1 MNKSNLAMAAN
12 MDCLDNPFKRLP
24 VCLCLDISASMI
36 SNDKINQ
43 LNKGMALFYK
53 SIEEDE
59 ITANMVEIAVVTF
72 GEFPPAAKC
81 VRDFS
86 IVDFQQ
92 TPPVLN
98 ASGYT
103 PLGEGVNLAM
113 ASGTLRHARI
123 PYGYLKDDK
132 TGNLVIDP
140 EKAMIVRRIFDMY
153 IGGMGIKRIAVQL
166 NEEGIPSPTGIQWNN
181 ITINKMLRQEKYIG
195 DTLWQKTYSEF
206 MGKKYQTNYG
216 QQTKYYLRD
225 THPAIVSREDF
236 AKVAEIKKKQAAPKG
251 ELIVSPFRKKLIC
264 GKCGHSYSSSNY
276 LNNLSW
282 HCGFRNNVPALCDNI
297 TVRDR
302 TLHFAFRA
310 MCDKLHTHG
319 AKIFGTCIHELKS

>member
-36 SNDKINQ
+36 SNDKIDQ

-86 IVDFQQ
+86 LVDFQQ

-103 PLGEGVNLAM
+103 PLGEGVNLA
-113 ASGTLRHARI
+113 LDLIEKR
-123 PYGYLKDDK
+123 KDRYR
-132 TGNLVIDP
+132 TVGIDYFCPWLIIMSDCSP
-140 EKAMIVRRIFDMY
+140 E
-153 IGGMGIKRIAVQL
+153 
-166 NEEGIPSPTGIQWNN
+166 
-181 ITINKMLRQEKYIG
+181 
-195 DTLWQKTYSEF
+195 
-206 MGKKYQTNYG
+206 
-216 QQTKYYLRD
+216 
-225 THPAIVSREDF
+225 
-236 AKVAEIKKKQAAPKG
+236 
-251 ELIVSPFRKKLIC
+251 
-264 GKCGHSYSSSNY
+264 GHSPAELVRAQQRVAKATANKKIITLTISIGNDDNPELSKMGGNTLLHLKEDGISNFFIQLYKSISDY
-276 LNNLSW
+276 LTP
-282 HCGFRNNVPALCDNI
+282 G
-297 TVRDR
+297 
-302 TLHFAFRA
+302 
-310 MCDKLHTHG
+310 
-319 AKIFGTCIHELKS
+319 E

>member
-36 SNDKINQ
+36 SNDKIDQ

-86 IVDFQQ
+86 LVDFQQ

-103 PLGEGVNLAM
+103 PLGEGVNLA
-113 ASGTLRHARI
+113 LDLIEKR
-123 PYGYLKDDK
+123 KDRYR
-132 TGNLVIDP
+132 TVGIDYFCPWLIIMSDGSP
-140 EKAMIVRRIFDMY
+140 E
-153 IGGMGIKRIAVQL
+153 
-166 NEEGIPSPTGIQWNN
+166 
-181 ITINKMLRQEKYIG
+181 
-195 DTLWQKTYSEF
+195 
-206 MGKKYQTNYG
+206 
-216 QQTKYYLRD
+216 
-225 THPAIVSREDF
+225 
-236 AKVAEIKKKQAAPKG
+236 
-251 ELIVSPFRKKLIC
+251 
-264 GKCGHSYSSSNY
+264 GHSPAELVRAQQRVAKATANKKIITLTISIGNDDNPELSKMGGNTLLHLKEDGISNFFIQLYKSISDY
-276 LNNLSW
+276 LTP
-282 HCGFRNNVPALCDNI
+282 G
-297 TVRDR
+297 
-302 TLHFAFRA
+302 
-310 MCDKLHTHG
+310 
-319 AKIFGTCIHELKS
+319 E